1 MSDSRTSV
9 LFVCLGNICRSPL
22 AEGVF
27 LHLAQQRDAAA
38 RFDVDSCGTGG
49 WHAGERPD
57 PRSLAVAEKF
67 GVTLPGRARKY
78 EPRTDNAF
86 DWLIPMDASN
96 RDDLIESGAPRER
109 VRLLRSFDPLLAG
122 MPERSLDVPDP
133 YYGAAGGFDEVYEMI
148 HRACTGMLDELE
160 SKRRDAR

>member
-1 MSDSRTSV
+1 VSDTRTSV

-27 LHLAQQRDAAA
+27 LHLAQQRGVND

-57 PRSLAVAEKF
+57 PRSLAVAEKH
-67 GVTLPGRARKY
+67 GVSLPGHARKY
-78 EPRTDNAF
+78 APGADNAL
-86 DWLIPMDASN
+86 DWLIPMDTSN
-96 RDDLIESGAPRER
+96 RDDLIEGGAPRER
-109 VRLLRSFDPLLAG
+109 VHLLRSFDPRLKD

-133 YYGAAGGFDEVYEMI
+133 YYGAPGGFDEVYGMI
-148 HRACTGMLDELE
+148 HRACEGMLDAL
-160 SKRRDAR
+160 A

>member
-1 MSDSRTSV
+1 MSDTPTSV

-27 LHLAQQRDAAA
+27 LHLARERGVHGA
-38 RFDVDSCGTGG
+38 FDVDSCGTGG

-57 PRSLAVAEKF
+57 PRSLAVAKKH
-67 GVTLPGRARKY
+67 GVELPGRARKY
-78 EPRTDNAF
+78 APRSDNAF

-96 RDDLIESGAPRER
+96 RDDLIDAGAPRDR
-109 VRLLRSFDPLLAG
+109 VRLLRSFDPMLAG

-133 YYGAAGGFDEVYEMI
+133 YYGGPGGFDEVFEMV
-148 HRACTGMLDELE
+148 RTACAGMLDELL
-160 SKRRDAR
+160 